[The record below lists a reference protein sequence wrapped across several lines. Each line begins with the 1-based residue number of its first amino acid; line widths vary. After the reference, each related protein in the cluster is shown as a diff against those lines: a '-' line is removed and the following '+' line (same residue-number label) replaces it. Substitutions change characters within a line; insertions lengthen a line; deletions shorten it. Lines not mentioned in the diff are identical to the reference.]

1 MKIAIDK
8 NVVEFTTESPQE
20 SADMEA
26 LWRMLVDCLADNK
39 RMEPIG
45 EYLPAKS
52 NIARFVIQG

>member
-20 SADMEA
+20 SADLEA
-26 LWRMLVDCLADNK
+26 LWRMLVDCLDDNK